1 MKRMIILSTLTA
13 ALALMLALAGSA
25 SAKNIPPDTR
35 SFVDDE
41 VQTFVF
47 ADCGDFEVLSDFTI
61 EGEITT
67 LYDSSGNPEYYKV
80 LQGACHL
87 LRVPL

>member
-25 SAKNIPPDTR
+25 SAVNIPPDTE

-41 VQTFVF
+41 VQAFVF
-47 ADCGDFEVLSDFTI
+47 AGCGDFEVRSDFTV

-67 LYDSSGNPEYYKV
+67 LYDSSGNPYYYKV
-80 LQGACHL
+80 VQGACHL
-87 LRVPL
+87 PPVPL